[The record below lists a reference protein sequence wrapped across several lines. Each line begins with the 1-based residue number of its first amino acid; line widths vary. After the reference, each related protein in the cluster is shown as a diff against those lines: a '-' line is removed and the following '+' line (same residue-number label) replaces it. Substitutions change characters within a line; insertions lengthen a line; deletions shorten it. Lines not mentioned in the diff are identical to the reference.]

1 MLNCGLRRSIAGDV
15 CIAYSEC
22 KRMLPGGGLRLPAGH
37 QYVSVAVSSD
47 GVASGVRMSPHKSIE
62 FFIGDLKG

>member
-1 MLNCGLRRSIAGDV
+1 
-15 CIAYSEC
+15 
-22 KRMLPGGGLRLPAGH
+22 MLPGGGLRLPAGH